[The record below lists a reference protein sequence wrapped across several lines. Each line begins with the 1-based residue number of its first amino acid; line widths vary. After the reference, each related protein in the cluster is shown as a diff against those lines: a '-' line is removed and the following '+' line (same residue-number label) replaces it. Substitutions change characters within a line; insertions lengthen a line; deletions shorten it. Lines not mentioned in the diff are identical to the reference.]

1 MISIKQKI
9 QITFVFTL
17 LVLLGVIAMTPKAEA
32 AVDAA
37 KACASVKAN
46 NTNYKKCLNY
56 IKQYNTCKATDKVC
70 KANKYKDY
78 VKDVCGTGSTAVKCA
93 EDQTKVIAARTTTSG
108 AGVLECTSG
117 GEVKNGCTCPAGEIV
132 QTVDGVAK
140 CVAASTVSN
149 PTAQAPTTAN
159 TNPNLSKTPTI
170 EGAPSESETY
180 GYFEDPNCQG
190 EGCLTNNPIV
200 KWLNVIINV
209 VAGVV
214 GIGAV
219 VMIIFAGVQ
228 YSTARD
234 NAQVVQSAKEKI
246 INVVIGLIAFG
257 FLYTFLQWLV
267 PGGVFS

>member
-1 MISIKQKI
+1 MLFTKQK
-9 QITFVFTL
+9 TKL
-17 LVLLGVIAMTPKAEA
+17 LNIAIIVAAILLLAISGNTSA
-32 AVDAA
+32 ATVDA
-37 KACASVKAN
+37 KLACKPVESASKKVKDACNTYIAN
-46 NTNYKKCLNY
+46 
-56 IKQYNTCKATDKVC
+56 YNKCKATDTKC
-70 KANKYKDY
+70 KTTAYTNY
-78 VKDVCGTGSTAVKCA
+78 VKSVCGTGTSANTCA
-93 EDQTKVIAARTTTSG
+93 KDSSKVIPARVGSTGSG
-108 AGVLECTSG
+108 KLCSSLGTVTD
-117 GEVKNGCTCPAGEIV
+117 GCICPTG
-132 QTVDGVAK
+132 QTPQYVGSTQQ
-140 CVAASTVSN
+140 CVASNGST
-149 PTAQAPTTAN
+149 TAQAPTTAN

-180 GYFEDPNCQG
+180 GYFENPNCKG
-190 EGCLTNNPIV
+190 EACLTNNPIV

-257 FLYTFLQWLV
+257 LLYTFLQWLV
-267 PGGVFS
+267 PGGVF